1 MKLNRRT
8 YNYQRP
14 EEEMDNPYIP
24 ELPTST
30 PADAP
35 VRDPSIFDPDGTNPG
50 PYKRPDFTPTW
61 WDPDGDG
68 NPGGGGPLNIPNLT
82 PGIPGFD
89 EPPIEIPFLPDNP
102 IQLPPVFV
110 PGKPGIFPD
119 PSILKNPLRIP
130 VREPA
135 FLPKRITKRDPDG
148 DGRPGEPGR
157 EYEPEWWN
165 DPVQFPEPPG
175 WPDGQPW
182 PPAWPDPEAENPP
195 AWWPPAWNWPP
206 VPEDYR
212 NANFG

>member
-1 MKLNRRT
+1 
-8 YNYQRP
+8 
-14 EEEMDNPYIP
+14 MDNPYIP

-35 VRDPSIFDPDGTNPG
+35 VRDPSIFDPDGSNPG
-50 PYKRPDFTPTW
+50 PYKRPDFRPTV

-68 NPGGGGPLNIPNLT
+68 NPGGGPIGPFNIPNLT

-89 EPPIEIPFLPDNP
+89 EPLY
-102 IQLPPVFV
+102 
-110 PGKPGIFPD
+110 
-119 PSILKNPLRIP
+119 
-130 VREPA
+130 
-135 FLPKRITKRDPDG
+135 LPKRLTKRDPDR

-157 EYEPEWWN
+157 EYEPRWWN